1 MGKKSMID
9 ARVRKISNNAVQK
22 NSNDSK
28 NVQEF
33 QNFVKTNLKNSYDKA
48 KQKDMNIEKA
58 IFQ

>member
-33 QNFVKTNLKNSYDKA
+33 RNFVKTNLKNSYDKA

>member
-1 MGKKSMID
+1 MGKKSALD
-9 ARVRKISNNAVQK
+9 VRVRRVQYKAAQK
-22 NSNDSK
+22 NSNESK
-28 NVQEF
+28 NVQDF

>member
-9 ARVRKISNNAVQK
+9 ARVRRTQYKAAQQNR
-22 NSNDSK
+22 NDSK

-33 QNFVKTNLKNSYDKA
+33 RNFVKTNLKNSYDKA

>member
-48 KQKDMNIEKA
+48 K
-58 IFQ
+58 